1 MRGDDDE
8 AHKKAFSPEFRNR
21 LDGRIRYQALDHKV
35 MTHIVDKFVNE
46 LSVLLADRKV
56 TIEVDEAARAYLA
69 EKGYDPQNG
78 ARPLAPVMESELKL
92 KLGDEILF
100 GQLENGGHIRV
111 GKGAEEL
118 SFAYE
123 PRAVEDEEEEER
135 DDEVS
140 DKGPDTAPDPKDLP
154 N

>member
-1 MRGDDDE
+1 
-8 AHKKAFSPEFRNR
+8 
-21 LDGRIRYQALDHKV
+21 
-35 MTHIVDKFVNE
+35 MTHIVDKFIGE
-46 LSVLLADRKV
+46 LGVLLADRKV

-78 ARPLAPVMESELKL
+78 ARPLARVMESEVKL

-100 GQLENGGHIRV
+100 GELENGGHIRV

-118 SFAYE
+118 SFAFE
-123 PRAVEDEEEEER
+123 PRPADDNDE
-135 DDEVS
+135 DDEQAADAS
-140 DKGPDTAPDPKDLP
+140 DKAPDDKGPDTAPDPKNLP